1 MGLFITSILSFILAF
16 IAVVVYYKFTDK
28 GRKADV
34 ERDLTEANLQ
44 GNLLDSIE
52 ETRKVQNELHE
63 RVKALRKQ

>member
-1 MGLFITSILSFILAF
+1 MGLFITSILSFILAI

-34 ERDLTEANLQ
+34 ERNLTEANLQ
-44 GNLLDSIE
+44 GSLLDSIE

-63 RVKALRKQ
+63 RVEALRK

>member
-1 MGLFITSILSFILAF
+1 MGLFITSILSFILAI